1 MTRNEILDKLM
12 SKIKW
17 RECVRDIVHNKVLFV
32 TDFDKGNILGHP
44 TLFQLKVWVYE
55 LFDIVYFYSN
65 SQYRVLSD
73 NKYLEISKDNDC
85 YYLRVGNYESTFK
98 LTRSS
103 FKKKDRKEK

>member
-17 RECVRDIVHNKVLFV
+17 RECVRDIVKNKVLFV
-32 TDFDKGNILGHP
+32 VDYDTINILGYP
-44 TLFQLKVWVYE
+44 SLFQLKVWIHE
-55 LFDIVYFYSN
+55 MFDLVYFYSK
-65 SQYRVLSD
+65 SQYRILSD

-85 YYLRVGNYESTFK
+85 YYLRVGKHESKIK

-103 FKKKDRKEK
+103 FKEKN